1 MFSRIT
7 KREYHIKINVI
18 LSFCIPIIFNYII
31 VVNFFILSKVNFSV
45 LENTIS
51 ACFRIS
57 LFPIPIDISFA
68 ALMASAPAFASSIP
82 AHCSGFNFNNFT
94 ASKYISGLGFPCF
107 KVDGSTIFG
116 KNRVNFNLFNTSEEF
131 FELML
136 KLLGSYFLL
145 NFLKNLL
152 YQVKHHK
159 ELIDLLIED
168 KYYSFYQLNT
178 FLFCHI
184 IMILIP

>member
-82 AHCSGFNFNNFT
+82 AHCSGFTQDILRSQNSIDGFYPSIPNIID
-94 ASKYISGLGFPCF
+94 SKKREDPGIFP
-107 KVDGSTIFG
+107 I
-116 KNRVNFNLFNTSEEF
+116 
-131 FELML
+131 
-136 KLLGSYFLL
+136 L
-145 NFLKNLL
+145 N
-152 YQVKHHK
+152 
-159 ELIDLLIED
+159 
-168 KYYSFYQLNT
+168 SAT
-178 FLFCHI
+178 
-184 IMILIP
+184 